1 MTEKTKKIETKVKV
15 PIITQIQNELK
26 APKNQ
31 WNNFGKYNYRNAEDI
46 ESALKPL
53 LAKYGA
59 QLTFDEQ
66 YRQLGNRIYAV
77 EIANYKDSEQEISV
91 QGWAREPEHKKGM
104 DESQI
109 SGSTSSYAI
118 KNVLGKLFLI
128 DDTKDADSQKPQEK
142 QKAMTKPVQQHKFTE
157 DEITNFSVD
166 YKPTMWSNPRK
177 MIIAAL
183 YLKAEQGDKLA
194 ANWWKE
200 NRKNNTLVGQ
210 ALRAYEELVPT
221 LKKRSSAKQKELQES
236 MNKIKEQ
243 SNRNQAANMG
253 VANNA

>member
-59 QLTFDEQ
+59 QLTFDEE
-66 YRQLGNRIYAV
+66 YRQLGERIYAV

-91 QGWAREPEHKKGM
+91 QGWAREAEYKKGM

-118 KNVLGKLFLI
+118 KYVLGKLFLI
-128 DDTKDADSQKPQEK
+128 DDTKDADSQKPQK
-142 QKAMTKPVQQHKFTE
+142 DSSYQQQNQSSKK
-157 DEITNFSVD
+157 
-166 YKPTMWSNPRK
+166 KPTKKDLENYPITYKGVKTTMG
-177 MIIAAL
+177 IL
-183 YLKAEQGDKLA
+183 YQHYQAGEKDAVDFANSLNSSDKFVFENLKQME
-194 ANWWKE
+194 
-200 NRKNNTLVGQ
+200 
-210 ALRAYEELVPT
+210 
-221 LKKRSSAKQKELQES
+221 
-236 MNKIKEQ
+236 
-243 SNRNQAANMG
+243 
-253 VANNA
+253 